1 MSKDRKSL
9 LVFYGITLA
18 LSFLVECLY
27 ISSENDLLMVLLMWI
42 PGIVGLICSKVFY
55 GKEGSV
61 GIRRKVEVKYLLFG
75 ILAPVVYLV
84 CSYCIAWAVLGDPT
98 TGVDSHILVM
108 FAVAFLPGLLGSA
121 LTAAGEEI
129 GWRGFAYPV
138 LEREFGAVR
147 AVLINGFIWAL
158 WHVPLIVGGVY
169 QAAVNPAYGIC
180 AFVVM
185 ILLIAWGMAV
195 SYRHYA
201 DSEQIITFYTTVI
214 IATCFPAVKPYA
226 GISLIMLS
234 FAAYFLILY
243 GCDGAARIQPF
254 NYFTFGVICAAGS
267 VTRYHLTLRHLREK
281 AESDRL
287 NASLRQ
293 DVQDMKYEV
302 TKKELELSRTKIRLM
317 QDQISPHFI
326 FNALGI
332 IKSLIW
338 EDPRRAA
345 DSVND
350 FSVYLRRNIEALKS
364 GDMILFH
371 KELEHIEAFLAIE
384 KADETV
390 DLTVEY
396 DIREADFPIP
406 PLTVEPLVENAVIH
420 GVSGYEHGARLS
432 VSSRREDDC
441 YIIEVRD
448 NGRGFDAVKVT
459 KGVGIDNVRTRLE
472 VQCGGRLEIE
482 SSARGT
488 TAVIYIPV
496 RGEADENP
504 GA

>member
-1 MSKDRKSL
+1 MNNL
-9 LVFYGITLA
+9 LSAVRDTLFPQVSRETLA
-18 LSFLVECLY
+18 ELDRINNDSVRTISVIGMVVECAGLLMMPFVY
-27 ISSENDLLMVLLMWI
+27 SDLPHAPQSLIFVMICICICTAALLISSE
-42 PGIVGLICSKVFY
+42 
-55 GKEGSV
+55 
-61 GIRRKVEVKYLLFG
+61 VKKRG
-75 ILAPVVYLV
+75 
-84 CSYCIAWAVLGDPT
+84 AV
-98 TGVDSHILVM
+98 SHT
-108 FAVAFLPGLLGSA
+108 A
-121 LTAAGEEI
+121 LTVY
-129 GWRGFAYPV
+129 F
-138 LEREFGAVR
+138 FG
-147 AVLINGFIWAL
+147 
-158 WHVPLIVGGVY
+158 
-169 QAAVNPAYGIC
+169 
-180 AFVVM
+180 VM

-281 AESDRL
+281 AEIDRL